1 MRVQMVAVFIITVQ
15 AVTLNATDWSAVV
28 VGLEKQVPRIEILA
42 PDAPGP
48 GTCSGVVLN
57 AESGYVLTAAH
68 CTVEKAA
75 YTVNGRHAELVRQNR
90 ILDLAVLR
98 TELNDAKAMPL
109 AKDAPRM
116 GEAVGVLGF
125 AFGQK
130 KIHLQ
135 VGYVSQPLD
144 DDGAFILD
152 GVVISGESGG
162 AAFNPAGELVG
173 MVGAVKFSHPSM
185 HAAVLVPIS
194 KVRDFVQS
202 YLPKQP

>member
-1 MRVQMVAVFIITVQ
+1 MRVQVVAAFILSLQ
-15 AVTLNATDWSAVV
+15 AVTLHATDWSAVV

-42 PDAPGP
+42 PESPYP

-57 AESGYVLTAAH
+57 ADAGYVLTAAH
-68 CTVEKAA
+68 CLVEKSAL
-75 YTVNGRHAELVRQNR
+75 TVNGRHAELVRQNR
-90 ILDLAVLR
+90 LLDLAVLR

>member
-1 MRVQMVAVFIITVQ
+1 MRVQVVAAFILSLQ
-15 AVTLNATDWSAVV
+15 AVTLHATDWSAVV

-42 PDAPGP
+42 PESPYP

-57 AESGYVLTAAH
+57 ADAGYVLTAAH
-68 CTVEKAA
+68 CLVEKSAL
-75 YTVNGRHAELVRQNR
+75 TVNGRHAELVRQNR